1 VTAPLADDVSRCPH
15 CGTPVEGPNDTW
27 CCAGCELAAE
37 IIAGAGLERYYDD
50 RETFAPRPE
59 ARSEGWSAVPVERTD
74 DGSCAISLM
83 VDGLRCA
90 SCVWVTENLLQR
102 TPGVVDAQVSYA
114 TGRARL
120 RWDPRQ
126 VDLSTLAGTIAALG
140 YRPRLLGEEARP
152 DRDLLLRLGVATFGA
167 MNVMLFSA
175 AVYAG
180 WWGDMAP
187 RFVTLFHWVSLAV
200 ATPVAFWSA
209 APFFAGA
216 LAGLRH
222 RVLHMDLPIAIAV
235 AVLWVHG
242 AVTVVA
248 GPAAGLGEPYLDSL
262 TMLVALLLAGRLLEG
277 RGRRRAAEA
286 AVSLAAVV
294 PATARRLRSDG
305 TVVTVPSQDLAIG
318 ERVVVGAG
326 EELPADGI
334 VSSGT
339 GFVRLALLTGEAEP
353 VPVEPG
359 GRVFA
364 GTILEDGALECRVT
378 ATAESTVVRRMAD
391 ELRRAADRAVEPTAA
406 DRLAPWFTAVTL
418 AVAAVTFAGWF
429 AFADAARALSATVA
443 VLVVACPCALA
454 LAHPLAAAAGLGS
467 AARRGLLFRS
477 SEALLGLSS
486 ADRVVLDKTGTVT
499 AGEMVVVAADDSALR
514 IAAGLER
521 FSVHPVARA
530 ITREATA
537 RGIALPEASDVRETA
552 GVGIVGVVDGL
563 RWRLERGGPG
573 RVDLIDARGERRAL
587 YLGDRL
593 RVDSAPAVAE
603 LRALGLSVTLL
614 TGDDV
619 EPARRMALEAGIDDV
634 EARCS
639 PEDKTA
645 WIETARARGEHVV
658 FVGDGLNDGPALAAA
673 DVGIAMGNGA
683 ASSILAADGVLAS
696 PSLAPVAVAVRAAR
710 AARRAIRANLVRSV
724 AYNVTAVGAAAAGLV
739 NPLVAA
745 VLMPLSSGMV
755 LWGAAGV
762 EREVRSAAPTGAS
775 DAAIGERPR
784 GGDDVRSPPRPTSE
798 AA

>member
-1 VTAPLADDVSRCPH
+1 CPH

-37 IIAGAGLERYYDD
+37 IIAGAGLERYYAE
-50 RETFAPRPE
+50 REAFAPRPE
-59 ARSEGWSAVPVERTD
+59 PRSEGWSAVPVERRD
-74 DGSCAISLM
+74 DGSCAVSLM

-114 TGRARL
+114 SGRARL
-120 RWDPRQ
+120 RWDPAQ

-175 AVYAG
+175 ALYAG

-187 RFVTLFHWVSLAV
+187 RFVALFHWVSLAV

-242 AVTVVA
+242 AVTVA
-248 GPAAGLGEPYLDSL
+248 MGPSAGLGEPYLDSL

-294 PATARRLRSDG
+294 PATARRLRADG
-305 TVVTVPSQDLAIG
+305 SVVTVPSQDLVVG
-318 ERVVVGAG
+318 ERIVVGAG
-326 EELPADGI
+326 EELPADGV

-359 GRVFA
+359 ARVFA
-364 GTILEDGALECRVT
+364 GTVLEDGALECRVT
-378 ATAESTVVRRMAD
+378 AIAEATVVRRMAD
-391 ELRRAADRAVEPTAA
+391 DLRRAADRAVEPTAA

-418 AVAAVTFAGWF
+418 LVAAATFFAWF
-429 AFADAARALSATVA
+429 TLADASRALSATVA

-477 SEALLGLSS
+477 SEALLELSE

-499 AGEMVVVAADDSALR
+499 AGEMVVVAADDPALR

-530 ITREATA
+530 ITREASE
-537 RGIALPEASDVRETA
+537 RGIALPEASEVRETA
-552 GVGIVGVVDGL
+552 GVGIEGVVDGR

-573 RVDLIDARGERRAL
+573 RVDLVDETGDRRSL

-593 RVDSAPAVAE
+593 RIDSAPAVAD

-614 TGDDV
+614 TGDDA
-619 EPARRMALEAGIDDV
+619 EPARRMAREAGIDDV
-634 EARCS
+634 RARFS
-639 PEDKTA
+639 PQEKTA
-645 WIETARARGEHVV
+645 WIEAARARDEHVV

-673 DVGIAMGNGA
+673 DVGIAMGSGA

-696 PSLAPVAVAVRAAR
+696 PSLAPVAAAVRAAR
-710 AARRAIRANLVRSV
+710 AARRAIRANLARSL

-745 VLMPLSSGMV
+745 VLMPLSSGM
-755 LWGAAGV
+755 
-762 EREVRSAAPTGAS
+762 
-775 DAAIGERPR
+775 
-784 GGDDVRSPPRPTSE
+784 
-798 AA
+798 